1 MRRKKRD
8 NPLLLTVI
16 FLVLVFGSVYIT
28 VEFVN
33 SNPKERSRLFKV
45 SAEKEVEVIVPHLQ
59 FAASHVEAKCLIY
72 VRKAHPQIIGLHV
85 DFRSTIQKDRLF
97 KVFIVHSKG
106 SSSYSDSVYNCRA
119 EVEDS
124 VINVYKIF
132 ENKNIAQSS
141 MSDAFSR

>member
-8 NPLLLTVI
+8 NPLLLTII

-28 VEFVN
+28 VELVN
-33 SNPKERSRLFKV
+33 SNQKERSGLFNF
-45 SAEKEVEVIVPHLQ
+45 SAEKEAEVIVPHLE

-72 VRKAHPQIIGLHV
+72 VRKAYPKIIGLHV
-85 DFRSTIQKDRLF
+85 DFRSTIQKGRLF

-106 SSSYSDSVYNCRA
+106 SSNYSDSVYVCGA

-132 ENKNIAQSS
+132 ENRKIEHVK
-141 MSDAFSR
+141 FF